1 MERKALPAKEIQRP
15 VEFRA
20 AVPYEEHYIPVEV
33 KGNLEDVIAVAVVA
47 IGTYFFFK
55 WLFSE

>member
-1 MERKALPAKEIQRP
+1 MERKALPAKDIQRP

-20 AVPYEEHYIPVEV
+20 AIPYEEQYIPVEV
-33 KGNLEDVIAVAVVA
+33 KGSVEDVIAVVVVA
-47 IGTYFFFK
+47 IGAYFFFK